1 MSSLAQEH
9 MLDNGA
15 PAAVSRRVEQT
26 ERISG
31 PCRVAV
37 IWIDWYAYHV
47 ARFRGLVENPDLRGE
62 VVGIELVG
70 GIGVHAGLKFRED
83 LPPDLPITTLMPGSS
98 WKEAGQLRLAIALWR
113 ELSRLDPLVV
123 LVPGYYTLP
132 GLAAALWAK
141 LSGSKSVLMTESTRE
156 DHVRV
161 GWKEQIKGA
170 LIRSLFD
177 WAITG
182 GAMHRRYLED
192 LGFSPPRIARFYDVV
207 DNRGLGLRTRAMRD
221 QREASLLRREDPH
234 PDRQHPPPAPT
245 FLYVGRLA
253 PEKNVVGLL
262 GSYLEFRAR
271 GGTWGLTLVGDG
283 PEAADLRRLAAA
295 SAYNQSIHFA
305 GHKTSSEL
313 PDFYGAA
320 TCFVLPSTREP
331 WGLVVNEA
339 MAAGLPAIVSR
350 RCGCAEDL
358 ILPGE
363 TGLTFDPADP
373 ADPGA
378 LARCLTEMS
387 QQSPKQIR
395 AMGHRAQQHVQTY
408 SPENF
413 GVEVARIARAS

>member
-1 MSSLAQEH
+1 MSNLPQEPGLQLGAKATAPTGAQT
-9 MLDNGA
+9 
-15 PAAVSRRVEQT
+15 S

-31 PCRVAV
+31 PCLVAV

-47 ARFRGLVENPDLRGE
+47 ARFRGLVENSELEGE

-83 LPPDLPITTLMPGSS
+83 LPPDLPITTLLPGSS

-113 ELSRLDPLVV
+113 QLSRLDPAVV

-132 GLAAALWAK
+132 GLAAAVWSK

-161 GWKEQIKGA
+161 RWKEQIKGA
-170 LIRSLFD
+170 LVRSLFD

-182 GAMHRRYLED
+182 GAMHRRYLQE
-192 LGFSPPRIARFYDVV
+192 LGFPPDRIARFYDVV
-207 DNRGLGLRTRAMRD
+207 DNRGLGLRTDAFRI
-221 QREASLLRREDPH
+221 QKNEQIVGGSH
-234 PDRQHPPPAPT
+234 PFLAPS

-253 PEKNVVGLL
+253 PEKNVVGLIE
-262 GSYLEFRAR
+262 SYLDYRAR
-271 GGTWGLTLVGDG
+271 GGTWSLTLVGDG
-283 PEAADLRRLAAA
+283 PEAAELRRRAAA
-295 SAYNQSIHFA
+295 SEFSESIHFA
-305 GHKTSSEL
+305 GHKGSSEL
-313 PDFYGAA
+313 PAYFAAA

-339 MAAGLPAIVSR
+339 MAAGLPAIVSN

-358 ILPGE
+358 IVPGE
-363 TGLTFDPADP
+363 TGLTFDPAQ
-373 ADPGA
+373 PGA
-378 LARCLTEMS
+378 LTQCLDS
-387 QQSPKQIR
+387 ISSQSPEQLKT
-395 AMGHRAQQHVQTY
+395 MGRRAQQHVATY

-413 GVEVARIARAS
+413 AAEVARIVRTS

>member
-9 MLDNGA
+9 RLDLGA
-15 PAAVSRRVEQT
+15 PAAVPQRFEQT

-47 ARFRGLVENPDLRGE
+47 ARFRGLVDTPDLRGE

-98 WKEAGQLRLAIALWR
+98 WKEAGQLRLAVALWR
-113 ELSRLDPLVV
+113 ELSQLDPAVV

-141 LSGSKSVLMTESTRE
+141 LSGSKSVLMTESTRD

-161 GWKEQIKGA
+161 GWKEWIKGA
-170 LIRSLFD
+170 LILSLFD

-192 LGFSPPRIARFYDVV
+192 LGFPPPRIARFYDVV
-207 DNRGLGLRTRAMRD
+207 DNRGLGLRTEAMRD
-221 QREASLLRREDPH
+221 QRGANLLRREDPQ
-234 PDRQHPPPAPT
+234 DRQDPHPAPT

-262 GSYLEFRAR
+262 RSYLEFRAG

-283 PEAADLRRLAAA
+283 PEAADLRSLAAA
-295 SAYNQSIHFA
+295 SAFRESIHFF
-305 GHKTSSEL
+305 GHKRSSEL

-363 TGLTFDPADP
+363 TGLTFDPADR
-373 ADPGA
+373 GA
-378 LARCLTEMS
+378 LPRCLTEMS
-387 QQSPKQIR
+387 QQSPERIR
-395 AMGHRAQQHVQTY
+395 AMGHRAQEHVQTY

-413 GVEVARIARAS
+413 GAEVARIARAS